1 MHGPVQ
7 KAFSPTPT
15 YQACDCHQQ
24 RKQEDLLSLGC
35 KVNTAQSS
43 TVCISPRLDAA
54 DTQEARETE
63 ALHCVKT
70 VDDFPAMKMDELQPW
85 AAILFQKQML
95 SRSQHQRMHAT

>member
-43 TVCISPRLDAA
+43 TVRISPRLDAA

-70 VDDFPAMKMDELQPW
+70 VDRGIALCED
-85 AAILFQKQML
+85 
-95 SRSQHQRMHAT
+95 SRRFSSYENG